1 MVRHERFHPSS
12 PRQSCPRA
20 SDVERQNTRSSF
32 LAPRKSASCQ
42 PSWLRLTA
50 VRHTLIS
57 YSARLLVERRPVAM
71 LCQDRPWVAAVF
83 MGALLIV
90 IWSTRLMSGF
100 DGVAVLLFAQQDGVV
115 VGGGDKHENEAERA
129 FVRQAVDTEFPTPID
144 YSPIKEICTR
154 RPDNFRPGL
163 LFTCEGQHG
172 GIGMLRNQILKCV
185 RYAINGGGAL
195 VVPSIALRNPSDLTD
210 IETTNEV
217 PLDYLLERETFIK
230 HLSAG
235 CPGMH
240 IYERAEDFPA
250 YKRRVDVDLIGDQFE
265 PNHPREGLEFPRE
278 WRRFF
283 DEWLEGEQKVTPHPA
298 APVHVRMGQSF
309 LEYPVHDDG
318 DAFAR
323 EFGKILSFRND
334 TRALAAKVLWEL
346 KQRFSLPIDP
356 AVAINQGAF
365 YGAHLRLEEDAIWA
379 WPPEEWRYSR
389 MEEQFREQ
397 FENLARTGLRVVYV
411 ASGDQSAVDLFRE
424 RLKASDLVQG
434 DVDVVTK
441 YDLLR
446 GADREQLDN
455 LTFDQQ
461 ALVDF
466 MIMFKASAFMGVAH
480 SSFPWNVALRRH
492 EISKYAAFGNEGSDL
507 LRDEYSIIMGMRA
520 DYPHVDPF
528 EYGIWP

>member
-1 MVRHERFHPSS
+1 
-12 PRQSCPRA
+12 
-20 SDVERQNTRSSF
+20 
-32 LAPRKSASCQ
+32 
-42 PSWLRLTA
+42 
-50 VRHTLIS
+50 
-57 YSARLLVERRPVAM
+57 M
-71 LCQDRPWVAAVF
+71 LCQDRPWVAAFF
-83 MGALLIV
+83 MGALLVV

-115 VGGGDKHENEAERA
+115 GSSKHENEAERA
-129 FVRQAVDTEFPTPID
+129 FVRQAIDTEFPTPID

-154 RPDNFRPGL
+154 KPDNFRPGL

-250 YKRRVDVDLIGDQFE
+250 YDRRVDVDLIGDQFE

-283 DEWLEGEQKVTPHPA
+283 DEWLQGEQKVTPHPD

-323 EFGKILSFRND
+323 EFGKVLSFRND

-346 KQRFSLPIDP
+346 KQRFTLPIDP

-411 ASGDQSAVDLFRE
+411 ASGDQSVVDLFRE
-424 RLKASDLVQG
+424 RLKASDLVKG

-446 GADREQLDN
+446 GPDHERLDS

>member
-1 MVRHERFHPSS
+1 
-12 PRQSCPRA
+12 
-20 SDVERQNTRSSF
+20 
-32 LAPRKSASCQ
+32 
-42 PSWLRLTA
+42 
-50 VRHTLIS
+50 
-57 YSARLLVERRPVAM
+57 M
-71 LCQDRPWVAAVF
+71 LCQDRPWVAALF
-83 MGALLIV
+83 MGALLII
-90 IWSTRLMSGF
+90 IWSTRIISDF
-100 DGVAVLLFAQQDGVV
+100 DGVAVLLFAQDGT
-115 VGGGDKHENEAERA
+115 DTSKHENEAERA
-129 FVRQAVDTEFPTPID
+129 FVRQAIDTEFPTPID
-144 YSPIKEICTR
+144 YSPIKEICAR
-154 RPDNFRPGL
+154 NPSNFRPGL

-217 PLDYLLERETFIK
+217 PLDYLLEREVFVK
-230 HLSAG
+230 HLSEG
-235 CPGMH
+235 CPGMR
-240 IYERAEDFPA
+240 IYDRVEDFPA
-250 YKRRVDVDLIGDQFE
+250 YQQRVEVDLIGDQFE

-283 DEWLEGEQKVTPHPA
+283 DEWLGKQKLDVKPD
-298 APVHVRMGQSF
+298 APVHVKLGQSF

-318 DAFAR
+318 DAFVN

-334 TRALAAKVLWEL
+334 TRAMAAKVLWEL

-356 AVAINQGAF
+356 SKAINPGAY

-411 ASGDQSAVDLFRE
+411 ASGDQKVVDVFAE
-424 RLKASDLVQG
+424 RLKASSLVKG
-434 DVDVVTK
+434 NVAVVTK

-446 GADREQLDN
+446 GAARKQLESM
-455 LTFDQQ
+455 TFDQQ

-466 MIMFKASAFMGVAH
+466 LIMFKASAFMGVAH

-492 EISKYAAFGNEGSDL
+492 EMSKYPAYGNEGSDL

>member
-1 MVRHERFHPSS
+1 
-12 PRQSCPRA
+12 
-20 SDVERQNTRSSF
+20 
-32 LAPRKSASCQ
+32 
-42 PSWLRLTA
+42 
-50 VRHTLIS
+50 
-57 YSARLLVERRPVAM
+57 M
-71 LCQDRPWVAAVF
+71 LCQDRPWVAALF
-83 MGALLIV
+83 MGALLII
-90 IWSTRLMSGF
+90 IWSTRIISDF
-100 DGVAVLLFAQQDGVV
+100 DGVAVLLFAQDGI
-115 VGGGDKHENEAERA
+115 DTSKHENEAESA
-129 FVRQAVDTEFPTPID
+129 FVRQAIDTEFPTPID
-144 YSPIKEICTR
+144 YSPIKEICAR
-154 RPDNFRPGL
+154 NPSNFRPGL

-217 PLDYLLERETFIK
+217 PLDYLLEREVFVK
-230 HLSAG
+230 HLSEG
-235 CPGMH
+235 CPGMR
-240 IYERAEDFPA
+240 IYDRVEDFPA
-250 YKRRVDVDLIGDQFE
+250 YQQRVEVDLIGDQFE

-283 DEWLEGEQKVTPHPA
+283 DEWLGKQNLDVKPD
-298 APVHVRMGQSF
+298 APVHVKLGQSF

-318 DAFAR
+318 DAFVN

-334 TRALAAKVLWEL
+334 TRAMAGKVLWEL

-356 AVAINQGAF
+356 SKAINPGAY

-411 ASGDQSAVDLFRE
+411 ASGDQKVVDVFAE
-424 RLKASDLVQG
+424 RLKASSLVKG
-434 DVDVVTK
+434 NVAVVTK

-446 GADREQLDN
+446 GAARKQLESM
-455 LTFDQQ
+455 TFDQQ

-466 MIMFKASAFMGVAH
+466 LIMFKASAFMGVAH

-492 EISKYAAFGNEGSDL
+492 EMSKYPAYGNEGSDL

>member
-1 MVRHERFHPSS
+1 
-12 PRQSCPRA
+12 
-20 SDVERQNTRSSF
+20 
-32 LAPRKSASCQ
+32 
-42 PSWLRLTA
+42 
-50 VRHTLIS
+50 
-57 YSARLLVERRPVAM
+57 
-71 LCQDRPWVAAVF
+71 
-83 MGALLIV
+83 MGALLII
-90 IWSTRLMSGF
+90 IWSTRIISDF
-100 DGVAVLLFAQQDGVV
+100 DGVAVLLFAQDGT
-115 VGGGDKHENEAERA
+115 DTSKHENEAESA
-129 FVRQAVDTEFPTPID
+129 FVRQAIDTEFPTPID
-144 YSPIKEICTR
+144 YSPIKEICAR
-154 RPDNFRPGL
+154 NPSNFRPGL

-217 PLDYLLERETFIK
+217 PLDYLLEREVFVK
-230 HLSAG
+230 HLSEG
-235 CPGMH
+235 CPGMR
-240 IYERAEDFPA
+240 IYDRVEDFPA
-250 YKRRVDVDLIGDQFE
+250 YQQRVEVDLIGDQFE

-283 DEWLEGEQKVTPHPA
+283 DEWLGKQKLDVKPD
-298 APVHVRMGQSF
+298 APVHVKLGQSF

-318 DAFAR
+318 DAFVN

-334 TRALAAKVLWEL
+334 TRAMAAKVLWEL

-356 AVAINQGAF
+356 SKAINPGAY

-411 ASGDQSAVDLFRE
+411 ASGDQKVVDVFAE
-424 RLKASDLVQG
+424 RLKASSLVKG
-434 DVDVVTK
+434 NVAVVTK

-446 GADREQLDN
+446 GAARKQLESM
-455 LTFDQQ
+455 TFDQQ

-466 MIMFKASAFMGVAH
+466 LIMFKASAFMGVAH

-492 EISKYAAFGNEGSDL
+492 EMSKYPAYGNEGSDL

>member
-1 MVRHERFHPSS
+1 
-12 PRQSCPRA
+12 
-20 SDVERQNTRSSF
+20 
-32 LAPRKSASCQ
+32 
-42 PSWLRLTA
+42 
-50 VRHTLIS
+50 
-57 YSARLLVERRPVAM
+57 M
-71 LCQDRPWVAAVF
+71 LCQDRPWVAAFF
-83 MGALLIV
+83 MGALLIT
-90 IWSTRLMSGF
+90 IWSTRLIGGY
-100 DGVAVLLFAQQDGVV
+100 DGVAVLLLAQDGAS
-115 VGGGDKHENEAERA
+115 KHENEAERA
-129 FVRQAVDTEFPTPID
+129 FVRQAIDVEFPTPID
-144 YSPIKEICTR
+144 YTPIREICTR
-154 RPDNFRPGL
+154 TPSNFRPGL

-185 RYAINGGGAL
+185 RYAISGGGAL

-217 PLDYLLERETFIK
+217 PLDYLLDREAFVR
-230 HLSAG
+230 HLTQG
-235 CPGMH
+235 CPGLRV
-240 IYERAEDFPA
+240 YERAEDFPA
-250 YKRRVDVDLIGDQFE
+250 YERRVEVDLIGDQFE
-265 PNHPREGLEFPRE
+265 PDHPREGLRFPRE

-283 DEWLEGEQKVTPHPA
+283 DEWLEGQFGVGSSSSSIFSPD

-323 EFGKILSFRND
+323 EFGKVLSFRND
-334 TRALAAKVLWEL
+334 TRAMAAKVLWEL
-346 KQRFSLPIDP
+346 KSRFALPIDP
-356 AVAINQGAF
+356 ATAISPGAF
-365 YGAHLRLEEDAIWA
+365 YGAHLRLEEDAVWA

-389 MEEQFREQ
+389 VEEQFREQ
-397 FENLARTGLRVVYV
+397 LENLARTGLRVVYV
-411 ASGDQSAVDLFRE
+411 ASGDQSVVDLFAE
-424 RLKASDLVQG
+424 RLRASDLVQG
-434 DVDVVTK
+434 DVAVVTK

-446 GADREQLDN
+446 GPDRERLES

-466 MIMFKASAFMGVAH
+466 LIMFKASAFMGVAH

-492 EISKYAAFGNEGSDL
+492 EVSKYSAYGNEGSDL